1 MILLDP
7 KNDYIFK
14 RLFATAP
21 HLLSALINAVR
32 HEEEPVEVIEV
43 LNPRIEPEELA
54 GKFIVL
60 DVLARDRQ
68 GQLFDIEMQVRRFDL
83 WSARSVYYLAST
95 LAKQLGQGQN
105 YHLIKP
111 VIGIH
116 LLDFDLFTEP
126 EQMQQAHWCF
136 ELRDRWQPA
145 TRLGAE
151 LELNIIEL
159 AKADRLHKAGAQGLT
174 AWVTFFEHWK
184 EESTMS
190 QLSYP
195 PVQQALEML
204 KNLSA
209 DDETQRKAFVRERA
223 LRDEISQLASA
234 RMEGLQEG
242 ERKGWQAGLQ
252 EGRQA
257 GLQEGKQAGLQEG
270 KQEGLQEGESKG
282 LQKAITKMVQSGMS
296 DAQARAILGL

>member
-1 MILLDP
+1 MTLLDP

-21 HLLSALINAVR
+21 HLLTALINSVR

-43 LNPRIEPEELA
+43 LNPRIDPEELA

-60 DVLARDRQ
+60 DVLARGRQ
-68 GQLFDIEMQVRRFDL
+68 GQLFNIEMQVRRFDL

-95 LAKQLGQGQN
+95 LAKQLSQGQN
-105 YHLIKP
+105 YDLIKP

-116 LLDFDLFTEP
+116 LLDFDLFAAP
-126 EQMQQAHWCF
+126 AQMQQAHWCF

-159 AKADRLHKAGAQGLT
+159 AKADRLHKAGAQGLN

-184 EESTMS
+184 EDSTMS
-190 QLSYP
+190 QLTYP
-195 PVQQALEML
+195 PVQQALEVL
-204 KNLSA
+204 KDLSA

-234 RMEGLQEG
+234 RMEG
-242 ERKGWQAGLQ
+242 K
-252 EGRQA
+252 
-257 GLQEGKQAGLQEG
+257 QEG
-270 KQEGLQEGESKG
+270 KQEGLQEG
-282 LQKAITKMVQSGMS
+282 LQEAKTKMLQSGMS
-296 DAQARAILGL
+296 EEQARTILGL